1 MSENTRKVLVGGPNR
16 VTGTMLYGI
25 YGTPVP
31 VYADAATAIT
41 GTLDPDLR
49 DCGFV
54 GEDGVTKGE
63 ATSFSSIKE
72 FGGKT
77 IARILSDYN
86 ATFTVTLMEFNEHVA
101 KLLYGDD
108 NVTVIGESGSH
119 GEIIAVRAGG
129 GQADSGVFVLQL
141 IGLNDQRTM
150 FTMQNAQVTT
160 IGDQSFTRTAAA
172 SHQVTIETLPDEDGY
187 DFYMFVDDR
196 VIAVAAVPTITSVLP
211 AGESVGEHVT
221 IKGTRF
227 MAGGV
232 ALVTGASG
240 VTIDGI
246 NATDYTVVDKNTIV
260 ATIPVAAAGAAAV
273 IVTNATGASAPTNY
287 TVV

>member
-16 VTGTMLYGI
+16 TTGTMLYGVF
-25 YGTPVP
+25 GTPVP
-31 VYADAATAIT
+31 TYADAATAIT
-41 GTLDPDLR
+41 ATLDPELK

-63 ATSFSSIKE
+63 STSFSSIKE

-86 ATFTVTLMEFNEHVA
+86 ATFTVTLMEFNQNVA
-101 KLLYGDD
+101 ELLYGED

-119 GEIIAVRAGG
+119 GEIIAVRAGA
-129 GQADSGVFVLQL
+129 GQTDSGVFVLQL

-160 IGDQSFTRTAAA
+160 IGDQAFTRTAAA

-196 VIAVAAVPTITSVLP
+196 VISVAAVPTITSVLP
-211 AGESVGEHVT
+211 AGRSVGEQVT

-227 MAGGV
+227 MA
-232 ALVTGASG
+232 SG
-240 VTIDGI
+240 VSIVTAVSIDGVSL
-246 NATDYTVVDKNTIV
+246 NADTYTVIDKNTII
-260 ATIPVAAAGAAAV
+260 ATIPSGAAGAAAV
-273 IVTNATGASAPTNY
+273 IVTNGTGASAATNY